1 MKRLVTR
8 SGGAIVFLY
17 LGLNVM
23 GSCAH
28 SPRNYA
34 ISDHYDGERFY
45 NATPLPDVGLYKLLK
60 HILTGRS
67 TPWPDEVLNNSS
79 PRLDLALPA
88 DQAAITFINHA
99 TVLIQWRDQNILTD
113 PVWSTRVGPFSWAGP
128 KRVRAPGVA
137 FEDLPRIDAVLI
149 SHNHYDHLDLP
160 TLRKLEARDQPRF
173 YVPLGDARLLER
185 EGFQSV
191 TELDWWDRV
200 RVSAEV
206 ELVFTPAQHNSGR
219 GIFDARRSLWGSFL
233 IQLGGAHRIYFA
245 GDTAYSDHFREIRRR
260 LGAPDLALL
269 PIGAYAPRQQM
280 RPYHMDPADA
290 VQAQSDLD
298 APLSVALH
306 FGTFQ
311 LTNEAYTQP
320 LADLAAAL
328 QKAGQPAESFVYLS
342 EGRTAVVNLTR

>member
-1 MKRLVTR
+1 MMCLGMGISLSLLTGCTTQPR
-8 SGGAIVFLY
+8 SSAV
-17 LGLNVM
+17 
-23 GSCAH
+23 
-28 SPRNYA
+28 
-34 ISDHYDGERFY
+34 SDHYAGERFY
-45 NATPLPDVGLYKLLK
+45 NATPLPDVGLFKLLK
-60 HILTGRS
+60 HIITGRS
-67 TPWPDEVLNNSS
+67 TPWPDLVPNDPA
-79 PRLDLALPA
+79 PRLDLRLPA
-88 DQAAITFINHA
+88 EQVAVTFINHA
-99 TVLIQWRDQNILTD
+99 TVLIQWRNQNILTD

-173 YVPLGDARLLER
+173 YVPLGDAHLLES
-185 EGFQSV
+185 EDFQSV

-200 RVSAEV
+200 RVNAEV
-206 ELVFTPAQHNSGR
+206 ELIFTPAQHNSGR

-233 IQLGGAHRIYFA
+233 IQLGGEHRIYFA

-290 VQAQSDLD
+290 VQAQSDLA

-311 LTNEAYTQP
+311 LTNETYTQP
-320 LADLAAAL
+320 LTDLTAAL
-328 QKAGQPAESFVYLS
+328 RNAGQPAESFVYLG
-342 EGRTAVVNLTR
+342 EGRTTVLNLTQ